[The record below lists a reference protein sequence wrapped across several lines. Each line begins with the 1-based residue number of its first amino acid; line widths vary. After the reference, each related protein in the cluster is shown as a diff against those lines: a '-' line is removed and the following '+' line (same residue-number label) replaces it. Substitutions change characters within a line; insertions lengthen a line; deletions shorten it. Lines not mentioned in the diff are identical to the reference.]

1 MSVAALTLALAVLV
15 APGSARRRVR
25 ALLPRSARA
34 ARTVPLIPVVGGGCA
49 ALLAVLPVSVVAAL
63 AVVAATLLARRRS
76 ALRRGRRSGEGDN
89 LHDALDVLVGELRVG
104 AHPVAAVATA
114 AAESQGTVS
123 RSLSAVAAR
132 ALLGAD
138 VAAGLRVE
146 ASRTHSPEH
155 WERLAVCWQLAHD
168 HGLAIATVMQTAQHD
183 LAERRRF
190 GRRVEAGLA
199 GARATAAILAGL
211 PLLGLL
217 LGQALGADPVAFLLS
232 GGAGGWL
239 LLIGATLI
247 CAGLLWSDTI
257 IAGVVT

>member
-1 MSVAALTLALAVLV
+1 MSIAALTLALAVLV
-15 APGSARRRVR
+15 APGSAHPRVR
-25 ALLPRSARA
+25 ALLPRTARA
-34 ARTVPLIPVVGGGCA
+34 ARTVPLIPVVAGVCV
-49 ALLAVLPVSVVAAL
+49 ALLVVLPVSVVAAL
-63 AVVAATLLARRRS
+63 AVVAATLLARRRA
-76 ALRRGRRSGEGDN
+76 ALRRARRSAEGDG

-114 AAESQGTVS
+114 AAESHGAVS

-132 ALLGAD
+132 AVLGAD
-138 VAAGLRVE
+138 VATGLRVE
-146 ASRTHSPEH
+146 AQRTHSPEL

-183 LAERRRF
+183 IAERRRF
-190 GRRVEAGLA
+190 GSRVEAGLA

-232 GGAGGWL
+232 DGAGGWL
-239 LLIGATLI
+239 LLIGAALI
-247 CAGLLWSDTI
+247 CAGLLWSDAI